1 MLDPT
6 TSHQDDKVKFLQEAA
21 IMAQFKHPNVIQPYG
36 IVTDGQP
43 VCCVYIVSVLT
54 CNKPVCLVDD
64 CH

>member
-21 IMAQFKHPNVIQPYG
+21 IMAQFKHPNVIQLYG

-43 VCCVYIVSVLT
+43 VGCVYIVSVLT
-54 CNKPVCLVDD
+54 CNISCSVDA